1 MEKIRSTN
9 VGRKPGLFDSFFFW
23 VGWWFGSEKHSE
35 VDPYASRSA
44 LPERLLESEINR
56 RKNIPLT
63 IARRRCINKTNFQ
76 NEEISLLLL
85 VLCAQ
90 SLTRT
95 YFYMYV
101 REEERDIKGWFYA
114 IGFYIAQTLGIT
126 NPKLE
131 R

>member
-1 MEKIRSTN
+1 MPK
-9 VGRKPGLFDSFFFW
+9 
-23 VGWWFGSEKHSE
+23 
-35 VDPYASRSA
+35 
-44 LPERLLESEINR
+44 RLLESEINR

-76 NEEISLLLL
+76 NEEISFLLL

-95 YFYMYV
+95 YFSIWKYAGS
-101 REEERDIKGWFYA
+101 ERDIKGWFYA